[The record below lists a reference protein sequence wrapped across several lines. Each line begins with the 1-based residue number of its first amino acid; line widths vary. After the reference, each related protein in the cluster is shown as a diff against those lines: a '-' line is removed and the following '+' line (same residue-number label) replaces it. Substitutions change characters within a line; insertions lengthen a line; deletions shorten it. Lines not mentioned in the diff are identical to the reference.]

1 MANDELK
8 NLQQRRVEQ
17 KALLDEMLKGKTEE
31 ERLIVKQ
38 QQNYKAVL
46 NVLKEINEQVKE
58 IQSDNKIA
66 VDNLIQQESKLKG
79 LTGIQAS
86 LVNLDRQRITAQ
98 QTLGSDTQD
107 AINSIASMNQELLA
121 MSAEDSIGREL
132 QKNSINEQIS
142 SLRESGNVSEEILSN
157 LIQQKDIA
165 YKMSGL
171 TEKQQKFLNKQLEVY
186 EGIKDAIGGV
196 LETASLLTST
206 MGGMIG
212 ISLIGLGKIATAA
225 GEVRSK
231 LGGMGDA
238 GTTFI
243 SFFDDNAVENAKS
256 LAGQFGSMNNV
267 STELQVSTSLISTNM
282 GIGGDE
288 AASLIGSLSRGAA
301 STKEL
306 SLDMIKS
313 VQATAKLRGVIPSKV
328 LKDLAGASKEF
339 ALYSKQGKLNLQQSA
354 IAAGEL
360 GVDLSVLTGAS
371 AALLD
376 FETSINAELELQ
388 ALTGKTINLERAR
401 QLALAEDDIGAMQ
414 EVARQLGGIAGWE
427 AMGRWEKNQAA
438 NLLGIQADELEKI
451 IYNQK
456 EVATSGSMI
465 NESFSAVGE
474 TINAGMNKYLG
485 VGLQGLGGMVIAAGQ
500 LNGGFSAFGGSL
512 KGAITGT
519 AQILKNLLGMVAGP
533 VLNGIKVV
541 ASSLSDSKLG
551 RGIKS
556 IKDKLLEGVGS
567 KPQVPGADAAAGA
580 DKVSKG
586 KGIGEQLK
594 GLASGLK
601 AMGNTKV
608 FIGALNLIP
617 TGLGFVAILP
627 GLPGMLGVSLLGVN
641 AGIGLKSLGVGLKA
655 FGNTQVS
662 LGALNLA
669 LAAVGFV
676 AILPGLPGMLGVSL
690 LGVNA
695 GIGLKSLGVGLK
707 AFGNTQVSLGA
718 LNLALAAVGFAL
730 MTVGVIG
737 LAGIA
742 LLGVAAGAGLTAL
755 AGGLAAFGAS
765 AAVTIIGIGLL
776 ALLGLAMIP
785 LTYAL
790 SLLAPLVESIGTA
803 IATMMVGIGQ
813 GISMIVTSLGDLLVK
828 VLPLMNLEAAAGIFA
843 VAGAFF
849 TLAGALTAVGV
860 AGIFALPGLL
870 AIQATGAVA
879 GVVGG
884 VIDGMFGG
892 DDETTKGGGDN
903 MDALL
908 NEIKGLR
915 TDLNS
920 GKVAVYIDGKKVTGT
935 VASVSSR
942 ATSNT
947 YNR

>member
-8 NLQQRRVEQ
+8 NLQQRRAEQ
-17 KALLDEMLKGKTEE
+17 KALLDEMLKGKTDE
-31 ERLIVKQ
+31 ERLIIKQ
-38 QQNYKAVL
+38 EQRYKSVL
-46 NVLKEINEQVKE
+46 NVLKEINEQTKE

-86 LVNLDRQRITAQ
+86 LVNLDRQRITVQ
-98 QTLGSDTQD
+98 QTLSSNTQD

-121 MSAEDSIGREL
+121 MSAEDAIGRKL
-132 QKNSINEQIS
+132 QKESIDDAIL
-142 SLRESGNVSEEILSN
+142 SLMDNAEVSEEILQN
-157 LIQQKDIA
+157 LIEQSDIA
-165 YKMSGL
+165 NKISGL

-186 EGIKDAIGGV
+186 EGIKDTIGGV

-206 MGGMIG
+206 MGGMVG

-225 GEVRSK
+225 GEVRRQ

-238 GTTFI
+238 GTTFL
-243 SFFDDNAVENAKS
+243 SFFDDNAVENTKA
-256 LAGQFGSMNNV
+256 LAGEFGSINNI
-267 STELQVSTSLISTNM
+267 STKLQVSTSLISTNM
-282 GIGGDE
+282 GISGDE

-313 VQATAKLRGVIPSKV
+313 VQATAKLRGVLPSKV

-427 AMGRWEKNQAA
+427 AMGRWEREQAA
-438 NLLGIQADELEKI
+438 DLLGIQADELEKI

-456 EVATSGSMI
+456 EVATSGTMI
-465 NESFSAVGE
+465 KESFSAVGE

-533 VLNGIKVV
+533 VLKGIQLV
-541 ASSLSDSKLG
+541 ASTLSDSKLG

-556 IKDKLLEGVGS
+556 IKDKLLEGVGA
-567 KPQVPGADAAAGA
+567 KPQVPGEDVAAGA

-608 FIGALNLIP
+608 LFGALNLIP
-617 TGLGFVAILP
+617 TGL
-627 GLPGMLGVSLLGVN
+627 
-641 AGIGLKSLGVGLKA
+641 
-655 FGNTQVS
+655 
-662 LGALNLA
+662 
-669 LAAVGFV
+669 GFV

-742 LLGVAAGAGLTAL
+742 LLGAAAGAGLTAL

-803 IATMMVGIGQ
+803 IGTMMVAIGQ

-892 DDETTKGGGDN
+892 ENETTEGGGNN